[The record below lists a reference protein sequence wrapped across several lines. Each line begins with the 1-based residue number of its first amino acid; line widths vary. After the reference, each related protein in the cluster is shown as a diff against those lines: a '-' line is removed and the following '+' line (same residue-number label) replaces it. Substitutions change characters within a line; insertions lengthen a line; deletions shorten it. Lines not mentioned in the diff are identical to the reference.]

1 MHTTTWGESIRQ
13 QALRLLPDAVVPRI
27 EHKPERPDFG
37 LDTLDFVELLLQVEQ
52 HFDCRFSPAQL
63 EDLRAV
69 QLLLNS
75 AARPHR
81 RQLYA
86 EFFAQLMQQ
95 RDWV

>member
-1 MHTTTWGESIRQ
+1 MRTTTWGESIRQ
-13 QALRLLPDAVVPRI
+13 QALRLLPDVVVPRSPT
-27 EHKPERPDFG
+27 PERPDFG

-52 HFDCRFSPAQL
+52 HFDCRFSPVQL

-75 AARPHR
+75 VERPRR

-95 RDWV
+95 GDWV

>member
-1 MHTTTWGESIRQ
+1 MRTTTWGESIWQ
-13 QALRLLPDAVVPRI
+13 QAMRLLPDAVVPRSP
-27 EHKPERPDFG
+27 KTERPDFG

-86 EFFAQLMQQ
+86 EFFAQLMHQG
-95 RDWV
+95 DWA

>member
-13 QALRLLPDAVVPRI
+13 QALRLLPDAVVSRSS
-27 EHKPERPDFG
+27 KPERPDFG

-63 EDLRAV
+63 DDLRSV

-75 AARPHR
+75 AARPRR